1 MAKKVPPLL
10 FSRLKDCNFVFPSMD
25 IKLLLL
31 LATFLMGALGDFV
44 SRGAESFPHLD
55 GSACLAQMDGK
66 LPYYVPRGFQFS
78 GKVRRYF
85 MAAEIQPWDYTPTGT
100 LAIHLVIYLL
110 FE

>member
-1 MAKKVPPLL
+1 
-10 FSRLKDCNFVFPSMD
+10 MD

-110 FE
+110 FMLLFT